1 MDKTSHHRF
10 ERFLLVI
17 AFALLSSEIIHAQQ
31 PAVSNPDR
39 PVPVEIAGLGSA
51 PAIPAPENGSS
62 SRAEYYVS
70 AAAPVVPFITPQ
82 QGNVP
87 HPFWDGE
94 NRFLFAANAG
104 AAAADFYFTHANLA
118 SGGRELNP
126 VTRLLSGSTPALATN
141 FALETGGVVAISYL
155 FHRTGHHRL
164 ERFTSIVNLGGS
176 VGAVSFDL
184 IHR

>member
-1 MDKTSHHRF
+1 MNKASHHRF
-10 ERFLLVI
+10 QRFQLVI
-17 AFALLSSEIIHAQQ
+17 AFALLTSGIIYAQQ
-31 PAVSNPDR
+31 PAVSNLDR
-39 PVPVEIAGLGSA
+39 PVPVEMAALGSA
-51 PAIPAPENGSS
+51 PESPALKPWASS
-62 SRAEYYVS
+62 HAEYYVS
-70 AAAPVVPFITPQ
+70 AAAPVVPFIA
-82 QGNVP
+82 P
-87 HPFWDGE
+87 HEGTESHRFWDGE

-126 VTRLLSGSTPALATN
+126 VTRVLSGNTPALATN

-164 ERFTSIVNLGGS
+164 ERLTSLVNLGGS

-184 IHR
+184 MHR